1 MTGGSVGQSDREMIE
16 AIRRGDKQAMEEMMQ
31 RHDALVHYV
40 VKRFEGRGR
49 EREDLVQL
57 GRLGLIKAVRNFDT
71 SAYQVR
77 FSTYAVPL
85 IMGEIRRFLRD
96 DSQIHVARSIR
107 ENAVRLSR
115 LREELGE
122 EASLEE
128 LARRLSISREDAL
141 LALEAGYA
149 VRSLSEPLSADG
161 SLLLEDTI
169 GEDKTGDVLS
179 RLDLESML
187 ARLDDTERELIRRRY
202 FLDQTQMRIAADLGM
217 TQVQVSR
224 MESRILKRLRAMT
237 G

>member
-1 MTGGSVGQSDREMIE
+1 MRGAADQSDRELIE
-16 AIRRGDKQAMEEMMQ
+16 AIRQGDEQAMADMVA

-49 EREDLVQL
+49 ERDDLVQL

-96 DSQIHVARSIR
+96 DNQIHVARSIR
-107 ENAVRLSR
+107 ENAFRLAR

-122 EASLEE
+122 GASLDE
-128 LARRLSISREDAL
+128 LAGHLSLSREDTL
-141 LALEAGYA
+141 LALEASHA
-149 VRSLSEPLSADG
+149 VRSLSEPLSGDG
-161 SLLLEDTI
+161 SLLLEDTL
-169 GEDKTGDVLS
+169 GEDNTGEVLT
-179 RLDLESML
+179 RLDLEAML
-187 ARLDDTERELIRRRY
+187 SRLEPTERELIRRRY
-202 FLDQTQMRIAADLGM
+202 FLDQTQTRIAAELGM

-224 MESRILKRLRAMT
+224 MESRILKRLRAMAV
-237 G
+237 